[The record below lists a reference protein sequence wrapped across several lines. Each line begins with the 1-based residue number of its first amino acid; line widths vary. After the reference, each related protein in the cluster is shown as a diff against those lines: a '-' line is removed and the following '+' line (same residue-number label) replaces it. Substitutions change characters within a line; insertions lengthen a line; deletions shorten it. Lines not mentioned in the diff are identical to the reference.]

1 MNKWIAHFMPHLRK
15 FYFNEVL
22 TLICNDLLNEFG
34 IAASDVTLL
43 YKGNDKDYFASNFLK
58 CSSKF

>member
-1 MNKWIAHFMPHLRK
+1 MPHLRK

-58 CSSKF
+58 CSSRF